1 MILTPL
7 ESLFTIGV
15 IALTTLL
22 TRALT
27 FVVFPADKKTPPM
40 IEYLGKVLPFAIIG
54 MLVVYALRHVNVM
67 QYPYG
72 IPEVIAGIFVV
83 IIHKWKHNLMLSIG
97 GGTVLYMVLVQW
109 VIF

>member
-7 ESLFTIGV
+7 ESLLIIGV

-27 FVVFPADKKTPPM
+27 FVIFSGDKKTPPI

-54 MLVVYALRHVNVM
+54 MLVVYALRHVSVV
-67 QYPYG
+67 QYPFG
-72 IPEVIAGIFVV
+72 IPEAIAGIFVV
-83 IIHKWKHNLMLSIG
+83 VIHKWKHNLMFSIG
-97 GGTVLYMVLVQW
+97 GGTVLYMMLVQW
-109 VIF
+109 VM